1 MGKIIVV
8 ANQKGGVGKTTTAL
22 NLASSLAELGQKVL
36 AIDCDSQ
43 GNLTSGFGIDKNEVE
58 YSIYDVFLKECF
70 VEQAII
76 KHEDI
81 ENLAVLPANQDLS
94 GAEIE
99 LVTVANRES
108 ILKNI
113 TVNLKYL
120 YDFVIID
127 CPPSFNLLTLNAF
140 TAADSVIIPVQCEY
154 YALEGLSQLLK
165 TIDLVK
171 NSLNQFLKIEGILF
185 TMFDGRNNLNIEV
198 MEEVRNN
205 FDGKI
210 FNAVISRTIKLAE
223 SPSFGKP
230 INLYDPNSRGTI
242 AYRELAVEVIKNN

>member
-22 NLASSLAELGQKVL
+22 NLASLLAELGQKVL
-36 AIDCDSQ
+36 AVDCDSQ

-81 ENLAVLPANQDLS
+81 ENLSVLPANQDLS

-99 LVTVANRES
+99 LVTVNNRES

-113 TVNLKYL
+113 TANLKFL

-205 FDGKI
+205 FEGNI